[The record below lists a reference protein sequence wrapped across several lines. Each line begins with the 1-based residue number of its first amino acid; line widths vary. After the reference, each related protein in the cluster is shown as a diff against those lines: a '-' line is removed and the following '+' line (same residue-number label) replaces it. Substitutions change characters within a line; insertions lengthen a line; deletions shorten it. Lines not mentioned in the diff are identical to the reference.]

1 MVKLVVLLLLPFIEI
16 PQELYL
22 QNFPKEV
29 VDSVYVECGVQAE
42 TEYKSDSGI
51 GTDYLMADWAFG
63 ENMLDLS
70 EYCINRALSGEIGDE
85 TLKADCMSL
94 AVNIFRQK
102 GEFAKAIECAEEC
115 LLIDR
120 AQDNAENISS
130 SLNNIAGLY
139 LMSGDPV
146 EAKKYIDEA
155 LAIESGLKRSS
166 YMAIR
171 YGVASEIYLKLG
183 ELEKALSY
191 ANEAFA
197 LDSLTGNAVKMA
209 VRRSQKAAVLMEQG
223 KGDAAEYELE
233 KALPVFLE
241 RNNQNS
247 AAITYV
253 QLGEI
258 AAGKGNCHNA
268 EKLFNEAIRICEGMN
283 HVYMESRARKGLY
296 NLFKGTDDAKALGHL
311 EIYVELEK
319 AMHDEKSAELLQSF
333 SVKYDVLKKE
343 QSIALQKE
351 QIKWKNVM
359 LSVLAVLLVL
369 ISLLFYLSR
378 KTIKVTREKNS
389 ILTKANLDKD
399 RLLAIAQ
406 SNIPKE
412 VKDEILSIADSAVE
426 VTNVK
431 MTRREQEIANLC
443 AKGLLNKEIAEKL
456 NISQRTVEVHKNNI
470 FKKLGINNTVELVR
484 YMQIIMR
491 EESK

>member
-1 MVKLVVLLLLPFIEI
+1 
-16 PQELYL
+16 
-22 QNFPKEV
+22 
-29 VDSVYVECGVQAE
+29 
-42 TEYKSDSGI
+42 
-51 GTDYLMADWAFG
+51 
-63 ENMLDLS
+63 
-70 EYCINRALSGEIGDE
+70 
-85 TLKADCMSL
+85 
-94 AVNIFRQK
+94 
-102 GEFAKAIECAEEC
+102 
-115 LLIDR
+115 
-120 AQDNAENISS
+120 
-130 SLNNIAGLY
+130 
-139 LMSGDPV
+139 
-146 EAKKYIDEA
+146 
-155 LAIESGLKRSS
+155 
-166 YMAIR
+166 
-171 YGVASEIYLKLG
+171 
-183 ELEKALSY
+183 
-191 ANEAFA
+191 
-197 LDSLTGNAVKMA
+197 
-209 VRRSQKAAVLMEQG
+209 MEQG
-223 KGDAAEYELE
+223 KGDAAEYELV

-258 AAGKGNCHNA
+258 AAGKGNYHKA

-296 NLFKGTDDAKALGHL
+296 NLYKGTDDAKALDHL
-311 EIYVELEK
+311 ENYVELEK
-319 AMHDEKSAELLQSF
+319 VIHDEKSTELLQSF

-351 QIKWKNVM
+351 LIKWKNVM

-389 ILTKANLDKD
+389 ILAKANLDKD

-426 VTNVK
+426 VPNVK